1 MLILPNLDDAVT
13 HEQIYLRLIEVEA
26 KVDAIDASTKQLVEA
41 FEALQGALKVINWI
55 ASLAKPI
62 AIITAVGP
70 LFALIWNN
78 VTTHK

>member
-1 MLILPNLDDAVT
+1 MLILPNLDNAVT

-26 KVDAIDASTKQLVEA
+26 KVDAIDANTKQLVEA
-41 FEALQGALKVINWI
+41 FEALQGALKVLNWI

-62 AIITAVGP
+62 AIITAVGTF
-70 LFALIWNN
+70 FALIWNN